1 MKWTGI
7 GLAVVAAVI
16 AVAVYGVSE
25 LRLLRI
31 YDVALT
37 AFRARTGLSME
48 EAERRTRSLMCMGCH
63 REAGNVIFEAPWV
76 GKLVAPNLTRLVPTY
91 SDAELERLIR
101 RGVKKDGT
109 GVIAM
114 PSASFAHLADEDV
127 SAIVAWLRSRKPLP
141 DSGPSATE
149 WGPLGRLALALG
161 QVPYDAD
168 HIPSVNAPAIRPKD
182 LGRYLYESTCS
193 HCHDLDEAR
202 QVQKQTAPGLRIVA
216 PAYPIDAFR
225 ALLRTGKGLGDRE
238 LGLMSVTAREDLR
251 HFTDREI
258 DAIYR
263 FLSGAGDGEL
273 PGEE

>member
-1 MKWTGI
+1 ML
-7 GLAVVAAVI
+7 LAAAI
-16 AVAVYGVSE
+16 YGASE
-25 LRLLRI
+25 LRRLRT

-37 AFRARTGLSME
+37 DFTVRTDLSME

-63 REAGNVIFEAPWV
+63 QEAGNVIFEAPGV

-101 RGVKKDGT
+101 HGVKKDGT

-127 SAIVAWLRSRKPLP
+127 SAIVSWLRSREPLA
-141 DSGPSATE
+141 DNGPPATE
-149 WGPLGRLALALG
+149 WGPLGRVALALG

-168 HIPSVNAPAIRPKD
+168 RITRVAASANRPKA

-193 HCHDLDEAR
+193 HCHDLEEPR
-202 QVQKQTAPGLRIVA
+202 QVQKQTAPGLKVVA
-216 PAYPIDAFR
+216 PAYPPEAFR

-251 HFTDREI
+251 HFSDHEI
-258 DAIYR
+258 DEIYR
-263 FLSGAGDGEL
+263 FLTDAEAENQARGDE
-273 PGEE
+273 